1 MDRETITDT
10 SPISFLDVLE
20 MAINVDISF
29 RCPLECMR
37 CQRQTNFTFH
47 GRKVY
52 GKDATMDEVKK
63 LLSLYTIKFLWSV
76 I

>member
-10 SPISFLDVLE
+10 SPISFFRRPRNG
-20 MAINVDISF
+20 INVDISF

-52 GKDATMDEVKK
+52 GSSFKEQQFMDQ
-63 LLSLYTIKFLWSV
+63 LQG
-76 I
+76 